1 MNKTLS
7 KTDPQKKYWW
17 LLLVLLPVVLAL
29 IAILPELLKREPAPQ
44 AQQSPSP
51 GVEQKAEN
59 VKQSTGQGNN
69 FSNVQGN
76 ITITSPQ
83 SKDAQ
88 KP

>member
-1 MNKTLS
+1 MNKTSS

-29 IAILPELLKREPAPQ
+29 IAILPELLKREAAPQ
-44 AQQSPSP
+44 TQQPPSP
-51 GVEQKAEN
+51 GVGQKAEN
-59 VKQSTGQGNN
+59 VKQSTDQGNN

-76 ITITSPQ
+76 ITMTSSP
-83 SKDAQ
+83 SKDEQ